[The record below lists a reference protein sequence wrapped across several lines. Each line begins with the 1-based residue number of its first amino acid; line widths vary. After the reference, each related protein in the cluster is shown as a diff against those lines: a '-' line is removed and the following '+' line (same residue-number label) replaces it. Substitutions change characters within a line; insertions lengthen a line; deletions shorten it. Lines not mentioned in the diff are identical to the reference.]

1 MVMGILIHAEVL
13 GVDSTSV
20 PSSCTNNR
28 DVDRLFGILCT
39 DLDQSGE
46 ETQYVGVYGQEE
58 LGLSPAVA
66 QDVILAVGN
75 YGEIYKRNLGSGGL
89 GLPRAGSRNAL
100 WADAPC
106 VDCPKGGQIY
116 AAPLR

>member
-1 MVMGILIHAEVL
+1 MQRPWAL
-13 GVDSTSV
+13 DSTSV

-75 YGEIYKRNLGSGGL
+75 YGEIYKRNLGSRRPRPAEGG
-89 GLPRAGSRNAL
+89 
-100 WADAPC
+100 
-106 VDCPKGGQIY
+106 
-116 AAPLR
+116 